1 MVSLARLMAHAML
14 TIVTEE
20 SWILERIW
28 LLCCYDLHAM
38 HAMLTIVTEESWI
51 LERIWLSVDGQI
63 RFEYVTCG
71 RESF

>member
-1 MVSLARLMAHAML
+1 MVSLARLMEHAML
-14 TIVTEE
+14 P
-20 SWILERIW
+20 
-28 LLCCYDLHAM
+28 
-38 HAMLTIVTEESWI
+38 IVTEESWI